1 MRLQGRN
8 TTATV
13 RLTTD
18 LPNIRPVRLQVG
30 PGLTFTLSARE
41 ATDLA
46 TALAGAVDQL
56 NNHQLKEA
64 ASVLRV
70 TLNDDDGVIGVDDDR
85 VMRTAPLG
93 VVSGAVVGVV
103 TGCPSG

>member
-8 TTATV
+8 TTATI

-30 PGLTFTLSARE
+30 PGLTFTLSVRE

-46 TALAGAVDQL
+46 AALVGAVDQL
-56 NNHQLKEA
+56 NDHYQQLKEA
-64 ASVLRV
+64 ASAAQD
-70 TLNDDDGVIGVDDDR
+70 TP
-85 VMRTAPLG
+85 A
-93 VVSGAVVGVV
+93 
-103 TGCPSG
+103 

>member
-30 PGLTFTLSARE
+30 PARGVPNTGKYRRDTGIRHTKVERIFERILRRVDPHLTFLPCR
-41 ATDLA
+41 ATGL
-46 TALAGAVDQL
+46 
-56 NNHQLKEA
+56 
-64 ASVLRV
+64 VL
-70 TLNDDDGVIGVDDDR
+70 GE
-85 VMRTAPLG
+85 
-93 VVSGAVVGVV
+93 
-103 TGCPSG
+103 

>member
-1 MRLQGRN
+1 MRRDPFMRLQGRN

-46 TALAGAVDQL
+46 TAQL

-64 ASVLRV
+64 ASAAQD
-70 TLNDDDGVIGVDDDR
+70 TP
-85 VMRTAPLG
+85 A
-93 VVSGAVVGVV
+93 
-103 TGCPSG
+103 

>member
-41 ATDLA
+41 HPKAAEGSMNQGIGDGPSADT
-46 TALAGAVDQL
+46 TTPPVLAGDP
-56 NNHQLKEA
+56 A
-64 ASVLRV
+64 ASSH
-70 TLNDDDGVIGVDDDR
+70 T
-85 VMRTAPLG
+85 MRASWPLG
-93 VVSGAVVGVV
+93 SG
-103 TGCPSG
+103 

>member
-30 PGLTFTLSARE
+30 PGLTFSLSARE

-46 TALAGAVDQL
+46 TALIGAVDQL
-56 NNHQLKEA
+56 NQQLKEA
-64 ASVLRV
+64 ASAAQD
-70 TLNDDDGVIGVDDDR
+70 TP
-85 VMRTAPLG
+85 A
-93 VVSGAVVGVV
+93 
-103 TGCPSG
+103 

>member
-30 PGLTFTLSARE
+30 PG
-41 ATDLA
+41 
-46 TALAGAVDQL
+46 
-56 NNHQLKEA
+56 
-64 ASVLRV
+64 
-70 TLNDDDGVIGVDDDR
+70 
-85 VMRTAPLG
+85 RTGETPGLELIWEWI
-93 VVSGAVVGVV
+93 
-103 TGCPSG
+103 

>member
-1 MRLQGRN
+1 MTSEKRLRDKAFENPRN
-8 TTATV
+8 GDFDCANGANCCASST
-13 RLTTD
+13 R
-18 LPNIRPVRLQVG
+18 
-30 PGLTFTLSARE
+30 ARWVKPQP
-41 ATDLA
+41 TWL
-46 TALAGAVDQL
+46 
-56 NNHQLKEA
+56 
-64 ASVLRV
+64 LRV

>member
-46 TALAGAVDQL
+46 AALVGAVDQL

-64 ASVLRV
+64 ASAAQD
-70 TLNDDDGVIGVDDDR
+70 TP
-85 VMRTAPLG
+85 A
-93 VVSGAVVGVV
+93 
-103 TGCPSG
+103 